1 MGVVIRCANIHDPGP
16 ITKIFVE
23 SWQSTYAG
31 ILPKK
36 FLINLTKFSPKKTF
50 WRSIIDNPSR
60 QKFLLVAED
69 SDAGVVGF
77 ISGGKPRIENLGIKG
92 EIYELYLL
100 ESFQGLGIGRLLFS
114 KAANKLQLM
123 FGISLLVWVV
133 EKNPSRYFYETLGGK
148 KFAVCQENFA
158 GIEIQQVCYAWED
171 TNQFL
176 GFVKQKEGG

>member
-36 FLINLTKFSPKKTF
+36 ILINLSKYSPKKTF
-50 WRSIIDNPSR
+50 WRSIIDNSSP
-60 QKFLLVAED
+60 QKILLVAKD

-77 ISGGKPRIENLGIKG
+77 VSGGKPRIENLGIKS

-114 KAANKLQLM
+114 KAAKKLQLM
-123 FGISLLVWVV
+123 FGISFLVWVV
-133 EKNPSRYFYETLGGK
+133 GRILPDIFMKLWVVKSLPSVRKILRALKYNKFVIPGK
-148 KFAVCQENFA
+148 
-158 GIEIQQVCYAWED
+158 IQIS
-171 TNQFL
+171 F
-176 GFVKQKEGG
+176 